1 MKHLARFIFEAGML
15 KKIRRSGYPFLGSG
29 GESIADHS
37 FRAALLG
44 YQLALLQ
51 PDMDASRVALML
63 LCHDLPEARTGDLNY
78 VNKRYAQADAAQAWQ
93 DQAADLPPQVAASY
107 LSLIEEFES
116 LQTRES
122 LLAHDA
128 DQLDMIVELKEQHD
142 LGNIYAQ
149 VWIKNAL
156 PRLHTTAGK
165 EFASA
170 ILATGWAEWW
180 LEKEQNSM
188 GGPNEA

>member
-1 MKHLARFIFEAGML
+1 MKHLARLIFEAGML
-15 KKIRRSGYPFLGSG
+15 KKIRRSGYSFLGSG

-63 LCHDLPEARTGDLNY
+63 LYHDLPEARTGDLNY
-78 VNKRYAQADAAQAWQ
+78 VNKRYARADAAKAWQ
-93 DQAADLPPQVAASY
+93 DQAADLPPQVAESY

-122 LLAHDA
+122 FLAHDA
-128 DQLDMIVELKEQHD
+128 DQLDMIAELKEQHD
-142 LGNIYAQ
+142 LGNPYAQ

-156 PRLHTTAGK
+156 SRLYTSAAR
-165 EFASA
+165 ELASA
-170 ILATGWAEWW
+170 VLNTDWTEWW
-180 LEKEQNSM
+180 LEREQG
-188 GGPNEA
+188 GGPR